1 MVHWGEL
8 YGGEDEKFLED
19 NGRKLFLLYLKPIIN
34 GVGNY
39 YIEARTRD
47 GGRTDVIVDYRGR
60 QYIIELKIWR
70 GNAYNDRGERQLA
83 EYLDAYQIKEGY
95 MVSFNFNKN
104 KTVGAKEIM
113 MDGRRILEVV
123 V

>member
-1 MVHWGEL
+1 
-8 YGGEDEKFLED
+8 
-19 NGRKLFLLYLKPIIN
+19 
-34 GVGNY
+34 
-39 YIEARTRD
+39 
-47 GGRTDVIVDYRGR
+47 
-60 QYIIELKIWR
+60 
-70 GNAYNDRGERQLA
+70 
-83 EYLDAYQIKEGY
+83 

>member
-1 MVHWGEL
+1 MCRM
-8 YGGEDEKFLED
+8 DF
-19 NGRKLFLLYLKPIIN
+19 
-34 GVGNY
+34 
-39 YIEARTRD
+39 
-47 GGRTDVIVDYRGR
+47 
-60 QYIIELKIWR
+60 
-70 GNAYNDRGERQLA
+70 
-83 EYLDAYQIKEGY
+83 LDAYQIKEGY